1 MMRGLDRHRPANI
14 LIRKH
19 GADAN
24 LATVRRRYGSFP
36 WGQVP
41 GGPGTARAEN
51 PIGEV
56 I

>member
-1 MMRGLDRHRPANI
+1 MIFDLDIHRSANI
-14 LIRKH
+14 LIH
-19 GADAN
+19 EDGADAN
-24 LATVRRRYGSFP
+24 LATVRRHNGRFP